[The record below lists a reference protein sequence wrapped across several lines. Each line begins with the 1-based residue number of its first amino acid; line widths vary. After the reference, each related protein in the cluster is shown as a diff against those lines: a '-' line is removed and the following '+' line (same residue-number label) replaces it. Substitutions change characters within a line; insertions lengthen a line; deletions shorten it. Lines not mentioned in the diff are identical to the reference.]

1 MNWITFRDWVG
12 GRYSLWSAIG
22 LTIALYIGFENFE
35 KLLEGAFHVD
45 EHFKNTRLE
54 VSFRFEEIKKIIIII
69 FTF

>member
-1 MNWITFRDWVG
+1 
-12 GRYSLWSAIG
+12 LWSAIG